1 MSKDS
6 PFLGKNTYTH
16 PSTKQLLDLNPNV
29 KKQPLDYDKLALMST
44 EQQIKILQGR
54 QKPKMFTNIMR
65 EGMSREMQLKI
76 KDRFDPKIQKKVM
89 KELKKDAYMRR
100 QRQLNVNME
109 LKGKELEDVKQ
120 EVKDL
125 SQFTPTKAPSN
136 MFE

>member
-1 MSKDS
+1 
-6 PFLGKNTYTH
+6 
-16 PSTKQLLDLNPNV
+16 
-29 KKQPLDYDKLALMST
+29 
-44 EQQIKILQGR
+44 
-54 QKPKMFTNIMR
+54 
-65 EGMSREMQLKI
+65 
-76 KDRFDPKIQKKVM
+76 M